1 MGVNPKVKAVFLD
14 RDGVLNK
21 SVIVDGKPYPPKSV
35 IELVIPEG
43 VKEGLK
49 QLKELGYLLIVITN
63 QPDVA
68 RGTTPIKIVD
78 DINNY
83 LKQELILDDIFC
95 CFHDNVDNCECRKP
109 KPGMIFTAAKKWNI
123 DLESSFMVGDRWR
136 DIETGKNA
144 GVKTIFIDFGYKEKY
159 VKPNYT
165 SCNFIEATQIIISL
179 I

>member
-1 MGVNPKVKAVFLD
+1 MGVHPKVKAVFLD
-14 RDGVLNK
+14 RDGVLNNAI
-21 SVIVDGKPYPPKSV
+21 IVDGKPYPPKSV
-35 IELVIPEG
+35 NELVIPEG

-49 QLKELGYLLIVITN
+49 QLKELDYILIVITN

-83 LKQELILDDIFC
+83 LRQLLILDDIFC
-95 CFHDNVDNCECRKP
+95 CFHDNSDNCECRKP

-144 GVKTIFIDFGYKEKY
+144 GVKTILIDFGYKEKY
-159 VKPNYT
+159 VTPDYT
-165 SCNFIEATQIIISL
+165 CSNFIEATEIIKSL
-179 I
+179 T